1 MVLEYMTSLT
11 GELRVFPE
19 VVVLPDNLT
28 GEDGST
34 TKTGGS
40 IDTDTTFDC
49 SKINLYKNC
58 TDSANVT
65 KLQTILKARGYYTR
79 QVDGSFGKYT
89 KKAVEK
95 LQTALGVKV
104 DGVFGPVTC
113 NKLQGTSTTSNN
125 ATGTSGK
132 KNTEYVIRN
141 IKTTPSISSDLEG
154 LSNEITVTVPY
165 DSDTWARLRQL
176 QKTEY
181 KAILGDNTILTHK
194 GYINSLKT
202 GYQDY
207 TYLIEIGLIGYN
219 TFLEQSVS
227 FEKTAKRSE
236 LLKELIELAGLK
248 ANVDLTGLND
258 DEYTIKVQTE
268 TTSSTG
274 GSGWTELN
282 GNDCT
287 GGSMQTNQLSARS
300 FDIDQCG
307 GNTKIGNSSAN
318 YAQDT
323 KNMSAKEAILDLF
336 NRFKYGRTG
345 RGDGYDD
352 NEKCPQSMWNKSGR
366 IFGNCAD
373 ISRLVKC
380 VGEVH
385 GLKVGIRHANHHYY
399 NLIELD
405 GHVYRF
411 DCCFG
416 SNGFMNG
423 YGGEKCNDLTK
434 NGGPWQQ

>member
-49 SKINLYKNC
+49 KKINLYKNC

-258 DEYTIKVQTE
+258 DEYTIKAQAE
-268 TTSSTG
+268 TTSSSEG
-274 GSGWTELN
+274 GGLTQVD

-287 GGSMQTNQLSARS
+287 PTFNISARS
-300 FDIDQCG
+300 YDIDTCH
-307 GNTKIGNSSAN
+307 GNTKIGKTSAN

-323 KNMSAKEAILDLF
+323 KNMSAKEAILDVY
-336 NRFKYGRTG
+336 NRFHYGPSLASSAVYENNR
-345 RGDGYDD
+345 R
-352 NEKCPQSMWNKSGR
+352 CPQQMWTKTGK
-366 IFGNCAD
+366 FWGNCAD
-373 ISRLVKC
+373 ISRLVKA

-385 GLKVGIRHANHHYY
+385 GLKVGIRHAPSHYY
-399 NLIELD
+399 NLIEVD
-405 GHVYRF
+405 GKVYKF
-411 DCCFG
+411 DCCFSSG
-416 SNGFMNG
+416 YTGRK
-423 YGGEKCNDLTK
+423 YGGELCNNLTK

>member
-1 MVLEYMTSLT
+1 MLMVLEYMTSLT

-34 TKTGGS
+34 SKTGGS

-79 QVDGSFGKYT
+79 QVDGDFGKYT

-141 IKTTPSISSDLEG
+141 IKTTHSISSDLEG

-202 GYQDY
+202 SYQDY

-258 DEYTIKVQTE
+258 DEYTIKAQAE
-268 TTSSTG
+268 TTSSSG

-287 GGSMQTNQLSARS
+287 PTIDVSGFG
-300 FDIDQCG
+300 FDINTCK
-307 GNTKIGNSSAN
+307 GNVKIGNSTAN

-323 KNMSAKEAILDLF
+323 KNMSAKEAIKDIY
-336 NRFKYGRTG
+336 NRFV
-345 RGDGYDD
+345 YDSYY
-352 NEKCPQSMWNKSGR
+352 NNRRCPTSTWKKSGN
-366 IFGNCAD
+366 ILGNCAD

-385 GLKVGIRHANHHYY
+385 GVKVGIHHWKRGNYGHY
-399 NLIELD
+399 FNLIEVN
-405 GHVYRF
+405 GTVYRF
-411 DCCFG
+411 DCCFKSG
-416 SNGFMNG
+416 TTSST
-423 YGGEKCNDLTK
+423 YGGENCNNLTMK
-434 NGGPWQQ
+434 GGPWSN